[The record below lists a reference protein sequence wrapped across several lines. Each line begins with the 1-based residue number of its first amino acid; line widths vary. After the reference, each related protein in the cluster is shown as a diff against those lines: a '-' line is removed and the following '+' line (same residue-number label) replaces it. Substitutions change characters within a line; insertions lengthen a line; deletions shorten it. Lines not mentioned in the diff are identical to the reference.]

1 MLLGY
6 HDIFSLQTSV
16 PITSPLQKDPM
27 SDSDKLRPHTTP
39 TEPSE
44 GEDESIIDL
53 VEEIEEDTPSDALPP
68 LTLSMPATDGP
79 SDAVG
84 VPAAEFGD
92 LGKLDFDE
100 EEDQPQSDDLPL
112 KPASGESDVSA
123 LKDDADWLIEPEE
136 EASSVEGGH
145 SVDPSADTR
154 SESGDVHAAA
164 PETEAVLEALI
175 PPPAETDSGSEE
187 DDIELIEIEDDEDEE
202 IVWFDDL
209 DLGQAPPV
217 AELTPEAEAPVN
229 PLSEADAD
237 LFPETSAADVFAA
250 NVASGVPATEH
261 TPADLALPTAIA
273 AAAASL
279 TTSPPSSPARPSAP
293 DEPPIS
299 ESISLSDEQIDAALE
314 RIIERRLGSTLESV
328 VLRAVETAVA
338 DEIRRLKTLLIEDGS
353 SDRTP

>member
-1 MLLGY
+1 
-6 HDIFSLQTSV
+6 
-16 PITSPLQKDPM
+16 M

-39 TEPSE
+39 TESSE
-44 GEDESIIDL
+44 AEDESIIDL
-53 VEEIEEDTPSDALPP
+53 VEEIEEDTLPDALPP
-68 LTLSMPATDGP
+68 LAQSMPAIDEP
-79 SDAVG
+79 PDAAG
-84 VPAAEFGD
+84 VPAAEFAD

-100 EEDQPQSDDLPL
+100 EEEQPQSDDLAL
-112 KPASGESDVSA
+112 KPATAESDFST
-123 LKDDADWLIEPEE
+123 LKEDIDWLLDPEE
-136 EASSVEGGH
+136 EVSSFEGGQ
-145 SVDPSADTR
+145 SVDASADTG

-164 PETEAVLEALI
+164 PETEAILEALI
-175 PPPAETDSGSEE
+175 PPSAETDSGSEE

-209 DLGQAPPV
+209 DLDKEPPV

-229 PLSEADAD
+229 PLTEADAD

-250 NVASGVPATEH
+250 NVASGVPATDRA
-261 TPADLALPTAIA
+261 PADFALPTAIA

-279 TTSPPSSPARPSAP
+279 ATSPLSSPAQPP
-293 DEPPIS
+293 TPEEPPIA

-314 RIIERRLGSTLESV
+314 RVIERRLGNTLESV

-338 DEIRRLKTLLIEDGS
+338 DEIQRLKSLLIEDGS